1 MPVRGVLRAALA
13 VHPAGVAVLVVL
25 LLPDGQPVLDL
36 IDDVAAG
43 AKRLVTMAG
52 RHADPDRALADL
64 ERAGPMHARGVLHAE
79 ARDRFRDDPLAFPD
93 RERLE
98 GFILQPAH
106 APALV
111 VIAHPALEGG
121 VAAASRIAE
130 LRAQGGL
137 IEGSGG
143 EAECHV
149 SVPHWL
155 WAVPLAVRGGG
166 PSGPAQSEEPHDRCS
181 AVRGT
186 L

>member
-1 MPVRGVLRAALA
+1 
-13 VHPAGVAVLVVL
+13 
-25 LLPDGQPVLDL
+25 
-36 IDDVAAG
+36 
-43 AKRLVTMAG
+43 
-52 RHADPDRALADL
+52 DPHRILADL
-64 ERAGPMHARGVLHAE
+64 ERSDPVHACSVLHAE
-79 ARDRFRDDPLAFPD
+79 PGDRLGDDPLAFLE

-98 GFILQPAH
+98 RFVFQPAH

-121 VAAASRIAE
+121 IAAASRIAE